1 MPRIDHI
8 AVWNSCEKNAY
19 VFYHDILGFEYL
31 YEFHATK
38 RVVEDIFV
46 LNEPMNIIVFG
57 NEGTKIEVFI
67 NDIRSLAQHPINHI
81 CFDVEN
87 VEDVMEKVEKMNLPR
102 RIIKRNE
109 HNIIFIKDFDGNLFE
124 IKSMAAKTKK

>member
-19 VFYHDILGFEYL
+19 VFYRDILGFEYL

-38 RVVEDIFV
+38 RVVEDIFE
-46 LNEPMNIIVFG
+46 LNEPMNVVVFG
-57 NEGTKIEVFI
+57 NEETKIEVFI
-67 NDIRSLAQHPINHI
+67 NDIKSLSQHPINHI

-124 IKSMAAKTKK
+124 IKSMAAEAKK

>member
-19 VFYHDILGFEYL
+19 VFYRDILGFEFL

-124 IKSMAAKTKK
+124 IKSMATEAKK